1 MITCGQTTPSNR
13 PVELSCLLRHLI
25 ASPIELAMLYFYQL
39 PTYSFRLIVFVTL
52 LPKSL
57 IPLFCYL
64 LLTQASL
71 STAIYFGLLKKWRWQ
86 MKPEKENIIAE
97 FRDEPKHLVIEYSN
111 FAHFKLCN
119 CLQVT
124 SMSALQRTIS
134 SSANY
139 GVLPTEELKPG
150 FSVERFVCGRSFQKQ
165 TLIKLKNSGKS
176 FFLSLTKFL

>member
-1 MITCGQTTPSNR
+1 
-13 PVELSCLLRHLI
+13 
-25 ASPIELAMLYFYQL
+25 
-39 PTYSFRLIVFVTL
+39 
-52 LPKSL
+52 
-57 IPLFCYL
+57 
-64 LLTQASL
+64 
-71 STAIYFGLLKKWRWQ
+71 
-86 MKPEKENIIAE
+86 MKPEKENIIVE
-97 FRDEPKHLVIEYSN
+97 LRDEPKHLVIQYSN

-176 FFLSLTKFL
+176 FFCLLPSFCSCESVWVEKLHENNLPWNRRDIVFSQESVKRGRRRNFSLLSLISDN

>member
-1 MITCGQTTPSNR
+1 
-13 PVELSCLLRHLI
+13 
-25 ASPIELAMLYFYQL
+25 
-39 PTYSFRLIVFVTL
+39 
-52 LPKSL
+52 
-57 IPLFCYL
+57 
-64 LLTQASL
+64 
-71 STAIYFGLLKKWRWQ
+71 
-86 MKPEKENIIAE
+86 MKPEKEYIIAE
-97 FRDEPKHLVIEYSN
+97 FRDEPEHLVIQYSN

-150 FSVERFVCGRSFQKQ
+150 FSVERFVWGRSFQKQ

-176 FFLSLTKFL
+176 FFFVSLTKFLLLWVRLGWKTSRKQPPLKSTRHCFLTRVSQKGEKKEFFSSFTYFR

>member
-1 MITCGQTTPSNR
+1 M
-13 PVELSCLLRHLI
+13 
-25 ASPIELAMLYFYQL
+25 
-39 PTYSFRLIVFVTL
+39 
-52 LPKSL
+52 
-57 IPLFCYL
+57 
-64 LLTQASL
+64 ASL
-71 STAIYFGLLKKWRWQ
+71 EKWQ
-86 MKPEKENIIAE
+86 GQLKPEKEYIIAE

-176 FFLSLTKFL
+176 FFCVSYQVFVAVSPFGLKNFTKTTSLEIDETLFSHKSQSKGGEEGIFLFFHLFPIISCCCCCCCCSCCWCY

>member
-1 MITCGQTTPSNR
+1 M
-13 PVELSCLLRHLI
+13 
-25 ASPIELAMLYFYQL
+25 
-39 PTYSFRLIVFVTL
+39 
-52 LPKSL
+52 
-57 IPLFCYL
+57 
-64 LLTQASL
+64 ASL
-71 STAIYFGLLKKWRWQ
+71 EKWQ
-86 MKPEKENIIAE
+86 GQLKPEKEYIIAE
-97 FRDEPKHLVIEYSN
+97 FRDEPEHLVIQYSN

-150 FSVERFVCGRSFQKQ
+150 ERFVCGRSFQKQ

-176 FFLSLTKFL
+176 FFFVSLTKFLLL